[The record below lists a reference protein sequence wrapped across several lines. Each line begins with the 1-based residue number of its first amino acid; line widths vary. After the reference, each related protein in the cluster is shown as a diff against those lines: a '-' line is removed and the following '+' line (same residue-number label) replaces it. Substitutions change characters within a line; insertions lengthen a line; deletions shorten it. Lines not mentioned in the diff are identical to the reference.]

1 MVEVATEN
9 IAKDFKIGN
18 TRVRI
23 ATDFCNDVTPEE
35 VQKILERIAR
45 TAKQHF
51 VAAETIARNEQN
63 TEIT

>member
-1 MVEVATEN
+1 MAEFAEEK

-23 ATDFCNDVTPEE
+23 ATDFCDTKTPEE

-45 TAKQHF
+45 C
-51 VAAETIARNEQN
+51 VYETIVNLMEQKN
-63 TEIT
+63 

>member
-1 MVEVATEN
+1 MVEVATGN

-23 ATDFCNDVTPEE
+23 STDFCEAKTPEE
-35 VQKILERIAR
+35 VQKILERIAK

-51 VAAETIARNEQN
+51 VAAKTVEKNAES

>member
-1 MVEVATEN
+1 MAEFAEEK

-23 ATDFCNDVTPEE
+23 ATDFCYTKTPEE
-35 VQKILERIAR
+35 VQKILERIAG

-51 VAAETIARNEQN
+51 IATMKKKDSQN
-63 TEIT
+63 L

>member
-1 MVEVATEN
+1 MVKAATGT

-23 ATDFCNDVTPEE
+23 ATDFCDTKTPEE

-51 VAAETIARNEQN
+51 VAAETLKN
-63 TEIT
+63 TDNT

>member
-1 MVEVATEN
+1 MDEFAKDK

-23 ATDFCNDVTPEE
+23 ATDFCDTITPEE
-35 VQKILERIAR
+35 VQKILERIAG

-51 VAAETIARNEQN
+51 IAAMKKEDS
-63 TEIT
+63 